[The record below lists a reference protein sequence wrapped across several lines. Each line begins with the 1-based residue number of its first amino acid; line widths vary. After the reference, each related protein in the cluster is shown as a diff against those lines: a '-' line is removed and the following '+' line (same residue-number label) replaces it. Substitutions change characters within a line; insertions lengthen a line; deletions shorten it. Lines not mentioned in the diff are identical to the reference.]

1 MNMRRLMQIAL
12 ILMVAVLIAACGG
25 GGSSSSSSGGSGGS
39 GASQTVNVPQSITSE
54 ADAAG
59 NVTTVNYP
67 EGWVAASE
75 FGGVTLAN
83 SQAVM
88 DLMSSED
95 GEVRPAA
102 GQVGGNMSVIPT
114 EDLSFLGVAEGAS
127 VADVLTVFLNFFTG
141 DEGTT
146 TNLSAPEAVTLNGKS
161 AAIVTGTVTDEDG
174 TLDATAV
181 AVSLDNAYA
190 VFLFVAAEGQ
200 IAQFNNAIRAI
211 AGSVAYGPA
220 G

>member
-1 MNMRRLMQIAL
+1 MNVRKLFQIVL
-12 ILMVAVLIAACGG
+12 ILMVAVLVTACGG
-25 GGSSSSSSGGSGGS
+25 GGSSSSSSSSSSSGSS
-39 GASQTVNVPQSITSE
+39 TTVNLPQTVTSE
-54 ADAAG
+54 ADADG
-59 NVTTVNYP
+59 NVTTVGYP

-75 FGGVTLAN
+75 FGSVTLAN

-88 DLMSSED
+88 DLMNADD

-114 EDLSFLGVAEGAS
+114 ADLSFLGVEEGAS
-127 VADVLTVFLNFFTG
+127 VADVLSVFLNFFTG
-141 DEGTT
+141 DEATT

-161 AAIVTGTVTDEDG
+161 SAIVTGTVTDEDG

-211 AGSVAYGPA
+211 AGSVTYGPA